1 MGSLGTLP
9 DPLDINDR
17 TDTTITAADE
27 IVYADATDSAAIK
40 KDTVQG
46 ILDLVPAVADNA
58 ITLAKMASGTDG
70 NIISYDASGDPVAI
84 ATGSD
89 GQVLTSAGAG
99 APPAFETVAAGGKC
113 LQIKYALNNTYSATG
128 SVTTPAFDDSIP
140 QNNEGIDV
148 GVNVAIT
155 PGHASNILV
164 LEASVSCSHS
174 ASGEESAFI
183 LQDSTA
189 NAIAATKVEGE
200 NASGGQHDT
209 IICRHV
215 MLAGTT
221 SETTFKVRAGSPING
236 TFYLNGGQSSGR
248 KFGGVMYSSLVVTEY
263 TP

>member
-1 MGSLGTLP
+1 MSELRVDKLTPQSGTALAIG
-9 DPLDINDR
+9 DSGD
-17 TDTTITAADE
+17 TIT
-27 IVYADATDSAAIK
+27 IPSGAT
-40 KDTVQG
+40 
-46 ILDLVPAVADNA
+46 
-58 ITLAKMASGTDG
+58 ITNSGTANG
-70 NIISYDASGDPVAI
+70 FG
-84 ATGSD
+84 
-89 GQVLTSAGAG
+89 
-99 APPAFETVAAGGKC
+99 GGKC
-113 LQIKYALNNTYSATG
+113 LQIKYAQNNTYSST
-128 SVTTPAFDDSIP
+128 SSISTPAWDDTIP
-140 QNNEGIDV
+140 QSSEGIDV

-221 SETTFKVRAGSPING
+221 SSTTFKVRAGSPING